1 MKSEPSILVVG
12 AGPVGMTAAI
22 ELQRRGFHPRVI
34 DRAKEPAGESRA
46 LVIHARSLEIFEPS
60 GVAEKLLDA
69 GHEVQAMVLATAD
82 RELARLQF
90 THSRQRFNY
99 LLLLPQQETERI
111 LLSHLQ
117 ERGIEIE
124 WQTELSELKQTEMGV
139 ECRVRGEEIST
150 YDLVIGTDGARSTVR
165 ECLGIDFTGSSYEHD
180 WTLADI
186 RFRETRPVNEGRVK
200 VLDGAKITYFPFTPN
215 FGRFIYSGQDGMRF
229 FAEEVQVEEV
239 VWESSFRISHR
250 IVESYQRGNV
260 FLAGDAAHV
269 HSPVGGAR
277 NEPRYRRCGHARVAN
292 RERGDG
298 PVQRSAS
305 AVGSS
310 RIAANRH
317 PNPPGDL
324 SQRVHTVYDAPCG
337 TVAAQIKNG
346 PARRVPTAV
355 RCKYT
360 ATGLAVVA
368 MIYRRR
374 APVRP
379 K

>member
-150 YDLVIGTDGARSTVR
+150 YELVIGTDGARSTVR

-269 HSPVGGAR
+269 HSPVGGRGMNLGIEDAATLAWLIEKGATDQYNALRQPLGRRVLRLTDIQTRQAISR
-277 NEPRYRRCGHARVAN
+277 NGFTRFMMRRVA
-292 RERGDG
+292 
-298 PVQRSAS
+298 PWLLKSKTVQRVAFRQLSGANTPRP
-305 AVGSS
+305 AWLSS
-310 RIAANRH
+310 R
-317 PNPPGDL
+317 
-324 SQRVHTVYDAPCG
+324 
-337 TVAAQIKNG
+337 
-346 PARRVPTAV
+346 
-355 RCKYT
+355 
-360 ATGLAVVA
+360 
-368 MIYRRR
+368 
-374 APVRP
+374 
-379 K
+379 